1 MADDWRDI
9 LSGAQSK
16 PAAQAG
22 SAPKPPADDWRAVL
36 GAPASSPDSTPD
48 SGEGSWWD
56 RHGRTV
62 EAAGAG
68 LALLI
73 GGPKIA
79 KGLGTAL
86 TKAGP
91 AGEAALQGGRNVQAT
106 LAPSTV
112 DEAAGRAA
120 GAIRGETGTAARRVA
135 ETQARLEPLWKGVGG
150 LDDIGKRNFIGYVE
164 GRSKGVKLLKPELQP
179 LADELRDAYASVHKD
194 MGALDQTQKIGWIED
209 YYRHQWVKDP
219 THANV
224 FSKEGLGYFT
234 KERSLP
240 TIEDGLAR
248 GLVPRTLDP
257 VQTTLEYVANARRF
271 IASNRILDVGRSNGD
286 VFYKKLGYKGPFPT
300 NDRWVPLDGAL
311 TRKGAGQLYAKEN
324 WARVYNNFV
333 SSGFT
338 GPAGEIVNGLRRA
351 SNTVTAFE
359 LGMSGFHV
367 TTMANEAVINDVA
380 KAVTSLAGGNAKQA
394 IADLIKAPT
403 APYRLFQSGKKL
415 EKVYLGQA
423 GGTPEERKLANL
435 LTRAGGRGAGMAHA
449 KDYEYTS
456 MGSFLQSWKRASGQA
471 ERLKYA
477 QDIKANPFVG
487 VPKTMFS
494 LIGRTMQSVSEP
506 LFKYYIPRIKN
517 GAFADNMSQWLRT
530 HPGAQV
536 AEQEAA
542 ARQIWDSIDNR
553 FGELVQDNVFW
564 KQHMKQL
571 SMIAMRSYSWNMGTI
586 REIGGG
592 VKDIAS
598 HQFTPRAAYVIA
610 LPIVYGT
617 LSAVYQVL
625 KTGGKPQDIQDLL
638 APRTGGTDAKSGM
651 PERMMMPGYMKDVF
665 AWSEDPVKA
674 ASNKMSTFLGTG
686 LNMVTGKDWKGDPIA
701 PPPDDPN
708 APFER
713 TVPPWLQAYF
723 GLAAQNMT
731 PISVR
736 DLSKGKPEGSNISG
750 VESFMGLHSA
760 NRKMTDPEGYESMKR
775 YQAKKAYRKKERY
788 DQKQQNQSTIE

>member
-9 LSGAQSK
+9 LAGK
-16 PAAQAG
+16 PAAQA
-22 SAPKPPADDWRAVL
+22 APKAPLADDWRAVL
-36 GAPASSPDSTPD
+36 GAPARGADSTPD
-48 SGEGSWWD
+48 TGDGSWWD
-56 RHGRTV
+56 RHGRQV

-68 LALLI
+68 LALLL

-79 KGLGTAL
+79 KGIGSALRASGT
-86 TKAGP
+86 
-91 AGEAALQGGRNVQAT
+91 AGEAALQGGRNIQAT

-120 GAIRGETGTAARRVA
+120 GAIRAETGTAARRVG
-135 ETQARLEPLWKGVGG
+135 ETQARLEPMWKDIGG
-150 LDDIGKRNFIGYVE
+150 LDELGQRNFISYVE
-164 GRSKGVKLLKPELQP
+164 GRSKGVKLSDPKLQP

-194 MGALDQTQKIGWIED
+194 MGALNQSQKMGWIED

-219 THANV
+219 IHASV
-224 FSKEGLGYFT
+224 FSKEGLGSFT
-234 KERSLP
+234 KERSIP
-240 TIEDGLAR
+240 TIEEGLAR
-248 GLVPRTLDP
+248 GLKPRTLDP
-257 VQTTLEYVANARRF
+257 VQTTLEYVGNARRF
-271 IASNRILDVGRSNGD
+271 IATNRVLDVGKSQGD
-286 VFYKKLGYKGPFPT
+286 VFFAPLGYKGSFPSG
-300 NDRWVPLDGAL
+300 DRWVPLEGTLA
-311 TRKGAGQLYAKEN
+311 RKGGGQLYAKEN

-333 SSGFT
+333 SRGYT
-338 GPAGEIVNGLRRA
+338 GPAGEIVNGLRRV
-351 SNTVTAFE
+351 SNTITAFE
-359 LGMSGFHV
+359 LGMSGFHF
-367 TTMANEAVINDVA
+367 TTMANEAIINDVA

-403 APYRLFQSGKKL
+403 APVRLFQSGKKL

-423 GGTPEERKLANL
+423 GGTAEERKLADL
-435 LTRAGGRGAGMAHA
+435 LTRAGGRGAGMTHA

-456 MGSFLQSWKRASGQA
+456 MGSFLQSWNRASGQA

-477 QDIKANPFVG
+477 QDIRANPFVG

-517 GAFADNMSQWLRT
+517 GAFADNMSQWLQT

-553 FGELVQDNVFW
+553 FGELVQDNIFW

-598 HQFTPRAAYVIA
+598 HEFTPRAAYVIA

-625 KTGGKPQDIQDLL
+625 KTGEKPNDIQDLL
-638 APRTGGTDAKSGM
+638 APRTGGTDAKTGM

-665 AWSEDPVKA
+665 AWSEDPVRA

-686 LNMVTGKDWKGDPIA
+686 LQMMTGRDWKGDPIA
-701 PPPDDPN
+701 PPPEDPN
-708 APFER
+708 APYER

-723 GLAAQNMT
+723 GLAAQNMV

-736 DLSKGKPEGSNISG
+736 DIGTGKMEGSKISAP
-750 VESFMGLHSA
+750 EQFFGLHAAS
-760 NRKMTDPEGYESMKR
+760 RRLTDPEGYENIRR
-775 YQAKKAYRKKERY
+775 YQASKEWRKKQKYDIKQERY
-788 DQKQQNQSTIE
+788 RGIE